1 MNIKEFK
8 NYILRKE
15 YDNYIK
21 IIDDLRFHINKIY
34 KNNNISLNDKN
45 VYLNELFEIL
55 KKNNNIYNNCISYL
69 EEVEEKDILINKLNT
84 NKEFDILHLH
94 LNKLKILSEN
104 KNKYLYSNKILFPL
118 FDINNDIKILI
129 NNIGMLNIKDIFKI
143 YNVSFDDNT
152 SKLVE
157 FYSRIFIPLGI
168 SIIKIDQKENVDSN
182 FELFNENLFVKK
194 NINSKDDLSDNLYD
208 IYILYNEHYLILKGN
223 FINDDINIYIKTSQI
238 IHIGLYNKRK
248 HIETII
254 NELDES
260 ESKIFKKNVLKY
272 SRLSDIIVL
281 TISDYIKYLEDL
293 YYKYLNLNSKS
304 INQIFKDFI
313 DKQTNASDIYHI
325 IRILLLGDDNSINL
339 AGMIYNLLKEKKSLQ
354 NICDTIYDNIPF
366 MSQLRLKKFNM
377 NLRDDNKVLSISSD
391 TDYKK
396 QIIHSKYM
404 PDNIKQLA
412 LEKVSEMKLNNND
425 YYKQLLFVKIL
436 INFPWSNQDDIY
448 FFKNKLLNQN
458 INNYIKNLEF
468 SINNLTYGHKKVK
481 EQLILQVTRW
491 ISNPSGNGSSIALSG
506 PPGVGKTLLAKS
518 ISDVLDIPFIQI
530 TLGGQN
536 DGELLHGHG
545 YTYSGSQPGIIVK
558 KMSEIGKGRCILYF
572 DELDKSCTKH
582 GGSVNEISSILIH
595 LTDPNMNKSF
605 QDRFFQGIDFP
616 LDNCIIMASF
626 NDRKLVDPILL
637 DRFIDIEVK
646 AYTVYDKIEIINKF
660 MIPELIKSIGF
671 NSKIIIDNETLKRII
686 IDFTAE
692 AGVRDIK
699 RKIELIIMK
708 LNKEYMLTKYP
719 DEVKLNYEEILKL
732 LDEKPMQISKIYD
745 NPEVGI
751 INGLYATSSGIGGIV
766 PIQIKN
772 NYSGDSAFVFKLT
785 GSLGDV
791 MKESIQCAFTMAVNY
806 INDNNLLKDINK
818 ILKDKFTNGF
828 HIHAPHCSTPKDGPS
843 AGAVFTICFIS
854 RILNKKIK
862 NDMAMTGEIDLLGNI
877 TKIGGLDHKLIGAKM
892 AGIKKV
898 LISKENEEDIEDI
911 KKDYTDLF
919 DNTFSYKLISKI
931 NEAVNEFIL

>member
-168 SIIKIDQKENVDSN
+168 SIVKIDQKENVDSN

-194 NINSKDDLSDNLYD
+194 NVNSKDDLSDNLYD

-458 INNYIKNLEF
+458 INNYIKNLEY

-719 DEVKLNYEEILKL
+719 EEVKLNYEEILKL